1 MTAVALD
8 IDTAPLR
15 AAIARFEGLRAHDPA
30 LLDILGAVAEG
41 GARRRIQDE
50 KRGPDGAAWAPW
62 SARHAATRR
71 TGQSLLRQQGD
82 LGDALY
88 FERRGGGVEVG
99 SALVYAAIHQLSGA
113 GTKRPNIPARP
124 YLGVSDQDEQDLAD
138 AVETFWTRS
147 LGGVA

>member
-1 MTAVALD
+1 MS
-8 IDTAPLR
+8 
-15 AAIARFEGLRAHDPA
+15 DPA
-30 LLDILGAVAEG
+30 LLADLPDRVADAIRAALPGLREVAAHAGRFDLDELKAFTARAPAVRVA
-41 GARRRIQDE
+41 
-50 KRGPDGAAWAPW
+50 
-62 SARHAATRR
+62 
-71 TGQSLLRQQGD
+71 LLRVD
-82 LGDALY
+82 K
-88 FERRGGGVEVG
+88 GVEVG